1 MNTIIEKLCLYYKEF
16 SQESIAGLGEIYHHE
31 TVFED
36 PIGKKI
42 EGLNHL
48 KRHFSQMMSNVTYCR
63 FEITEVVSDDSQ
75 GFISWTMKFAH
86 PKLNN
91 HQEITVLGV
100 SQVKF
105 SDRITYQ
112 RDYFDLGSM
121 FYEHVPILKK
131 VISMLKKRLAA

>member
-1 MNTIIEKLCLYYKEF
+1 
-16 SQESIAGLGEIYHHE
+16 
-31 TVFED
+31 
-36 PIGKKI
+36 
-42 EGLNHL
+42 
-48 KRHFSQMMSNVTYCR
+48 
-63 FEITEVVSDDSQ
+63 VSDDSQ

-91 HQEITVLGV
+91 HQEIMVLGV